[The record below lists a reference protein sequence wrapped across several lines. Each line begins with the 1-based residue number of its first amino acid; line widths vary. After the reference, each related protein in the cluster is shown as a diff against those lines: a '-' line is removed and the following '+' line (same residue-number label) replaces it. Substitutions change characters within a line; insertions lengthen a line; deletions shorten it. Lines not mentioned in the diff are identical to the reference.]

1 MDERRCSFCARTS
14 DVPELCSFDP
24 FDFLN
29 RNADYGT
36 ESGGANLAALYHPI
50 HVRRGHAPSHNEV

>member
-1 MDERRCSFCARTS
+1 
-14 DVPELCSFDP
+14 LCSFDP